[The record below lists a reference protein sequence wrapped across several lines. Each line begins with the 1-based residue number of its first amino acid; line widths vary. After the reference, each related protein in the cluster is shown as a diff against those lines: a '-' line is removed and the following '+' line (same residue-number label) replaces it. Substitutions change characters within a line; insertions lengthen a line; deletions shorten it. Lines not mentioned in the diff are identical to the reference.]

1 MELLEID
8 LGFVFNLFESEHH
21 LAATFFKSLA
31 VSLAVKFSSGTAAL
45 ARRKNE
51 LTRTDSN
58 YDSDG
63 EQKARLVTSSS
74 IGNVVCFVSISV
86 SVSLFILVL
95 VSLFV
100 FVC

>member
-1 MELLEID
+1 VELLEID

-51 LTRTDSN
+51 LTRAESNN

-63 EQKARLVTSSS
+63 DQKSSARLVASSS
-74 IGNVVCFVSISV
+74 IGNVVS
-86 SVSLFILVL
+86 SLF
-95 VSLFV
+95 LFIYIFIYIF
-100 FVC
+100 FVDLW